1 MSSLLQHTEAWAV
14 GRLLAFRL
22 EGMCKMF
29 WCVKFTCFYFPTVGL
44 HPSFYLLLKKK
55 KRNMKYPPFLPT
67 TSCLDSCLH
76 RLDTRKG
83 GKVGKANSDC
93 LYFCLSSGS
102 RHNTGLKLNYGRFK
116 LSGKSFWLCSILR
129 LKQTLYSF
137 PLGLNDPLQKISFS
151 FNVLTMRAQG
161 GVITKKKK
169 NTRPPIKREISLDLK
184 YDRTMSESWKRRR
197 KIKQSNAILVFSR
210 S

>member
-169 NTRPPIKREISLDLK
+169 IQDL
-184 YDRTMSESWKRRR
+184 
-197 KIKQSNAILVFSR
+197 Q
-210 S
+210 